1 MVIFLTD
8 GNGKQ
13 YELMVQKH
21 VSKTIEV
28 PPASQW
34 QSGGGGITDGKFH
47 LYGYQNNR
55 IHSPFISIK
64 PNETYTLS
72 IANLKKSNFYFSYYL
87 IDADQSVADPTKK
100 GWLTSKT
107 IDFTTTNNAK
117 YIIILIGSDDLTFG
131 PEALNSLVKCD
142 LKINQAVE
150 YATQSDLDSIK
161 ADVQA
166 LKNKIEAGKQS
177 PNN

>member
-13 YELMVQKH
+13 YELMVKKH
-21 VSKTIEV
+21 VLKTIEV
-28 PPASQW
+28 PPAGQW
-34 QSGGGGITDGKFH
+34 KSGGGGMTDGKFQ
-47 LYGYQNNR
+47 LYGYQGNR

-72 IANLKKSNFYFSYYL
+72 IANLEKSNFYFSYYL
-87 IDADQSVADPTKK
+87 VEADQQSVASYISWTKNK
-100 GWLTSKT
+100 S

-117 YIIILIGSDDLTFG
+117 YVIILIGSDDLTFG

-166 LKNKIEAGKQS
+166 LKNKIEAGK
-177 PNN
+177 